1 MIKVQPQE
9 YETYY
14 LWIVNTQTRWCSFL
28 VQRYFYDVGVV
39 LEETDFEDDRLLER
53 YVLEGFNPKSLPFFN
68 QEKDQIIVI
77 TLKEGSKT
85 QGNKKPNS
93 DQLSG

>member
-1 MIKVQPQE
+1 MISVEPRE

-14 LWIVNTQTRWCSFL
+14 EWIINTKTRWCSFV
-28 VQRYFYDVGVV
+28 VQRYFYDDGVV
-39 LEETDFEDDRLLER
+39 LEEIDPEDYRLLEQ

-77 TLKEGSKT
+77 TLKEYSKT
-85 QGNKKPNS
+85 
-93 DQLSG
+93 

>member
-1 MIKVQPQE
+1 MFMVQPQE

-14 LWIVNTQTRWCSFL
+14 QWIVNTKTRWWSFL

-39 LEETDFEDDRLLER
+39 LEEIDFEDDRLLEQ

-77 TLKEGSKT
+77 TLKEKL
-85 QGNKKPNS
+85 NEI
-93 DQLSG
+93 

>member
-1 MIKVQPQE
+1 MIMVEPQE

-14 LWIVNTQTRWCSFL
+14 QWIVNTKTRWCTFL
-28 VQRYFYDVGVV
+28 IQRYFYDVGVV
-39 LEETDFEDDRLLER
+39 LEETDYDGDILEK
-53 YVLEGFNPKSLPFFN
+53 YILEGFNPESLPFFN

-77 TLKEGSKT
+77 TLKEYSKT

-93 DQLSG
+93 D

>member
-14 LWIVNTQTRWCSFL
+14 QWIVNTKTRWCSFL
-28 VQRYFYDVGVV
+28 VQRHFYEDGVV
-39 LEETDFEDDRLLER
+39 LEEIDFEDDRLLEQ
-53 YVLEGFNPKSLPFFN
+53 YVLEGFNQKSLPFFN

-77 TLKEGSKT
+77 TLKERS
-85 QGNKKPNS
+85 NES
-93 DQLSG
+93 

>member
-9 YETYY
+9 YGTHRQ
-14 LWIVNTQTRWCSFL
+14 WVVNTQTRWCSFL

-39 LEETDFEDDRLLER
+39 LEETDFEDDRLLEQ

-77 TLKEGSKT
+77 TLKERL
-85 QGNKKPNS
+85 NEI
-93 DQLSG
+93 

>member
-14 LWIVNTQTRWCSFL
+14 QWIVNTQTRWCSFL

-39 LEETDFEDDRLLER
+39 LEETDFEDDRLLEQ

-77 TLKEGSKT
+77 SLKERSKE
-85 QGNKKPNS
+85 S
-93 DQLSG
+93 

>member
-14 LWIVNTQTRWCSFL
+14 QWIVNTKTRWCSFL

-39 LEETDFEDDRLLER
+39 LEENDDDGDILEK
-53 YVLEGFNPKSLPFFN
+53 YILEGFNPKALPYFN
-68 QEKDQIIVI
+68 QEKDQIVVI
-77 TLKEGSKT
+77 TLKEHSKT

-93 DQLSG
+93 D

>member
-14 LWIVNTQTRWCSFL
+14 QWIVNTQTRWCSFL

-39 LEETDFEDDRLLER
+39 LEETDFEDDRLLEQ

-77 TLKEGSKT
+77 TLKERL
-85 QGNKKPNS
+85 NEI
-93 DQLSG
+93 

>member
-14 LWIVNTQTRWCSFL
+14 EWIINTKTRWCSFV
-28 VQRYFYDVGVV
+28 VQRYFYDAGVV
-39 LEETDFEDDRLLER
+39 LEEIDSEDYRILEQ
-53 YVLEGFNPKSLPFFN
+53 YVLDGFNPKSLPYFN

-77 TLKEGSKT
+77 TLKEHSKT
-85 QGNKKPNS
+85 
-93 DQLSG
+93 

>member
-1 MIKVQPQE
+1 MIKVEPQE

-14 LWIVNTQTRWCSFL
+14 EWIVNTQTRWCSFL

-39 LEETDFEDDRLLER
+39 LEEIAFEDDRLLEK
-53 YVLEGFNPKSLPFFN
+53 YILEGFNPKSLPFFN

-77 TLKEGSKT
+77 TLKER
-85 QGNKKPNS
+85 
-93 DQLSG
+93 

>member
-14 LWIVNTQTRWCSFL
+14 QWIVNTKTRWCSFL
-28 VQRYFYDVGVV
+28 VQRFFYEDGVV
-39 LEETDFEDDRLLER
+39 LEEIDFEDDRVLEQ

-68 QEKDQIIVI
+68 QEKDQIVVI
-77 TLKEGSKT
+77 TLKEHSKT

-93 DQLSG
+93 D

>member
-1 MIKVQPQE
+1 MNKVQPQE

-14 LWIVNTQTRWCSFL
+14 QWTVNTKTRWCSFL
-28 VQRYFYDVGVV
+28 VQRHFYGDGVV
-39 LEETDFEDDRLLER
+39 LEEIDFEDDRLLEQ

-77 TLKEGSKT
+77 TLKEK
-85 QGNKKPNS
+85 
-93 DQLSG
+93 

>member
-14 LWIVNTQTRWCSFL
+14 QWIVNTKTRWCSFL
-28 VQRYFYDVGVV
+28 VQRHFYDDVV
-39 LEETDFEDDRLLER
+39 LEEIDFEDDRLLEQ

-77 TLKEGSKT
+77 TLKEK
-85 QGNKKPNS
+85 
-93 DQLSG
+93 

>member
-1 MIKVQPQE
+1 MIRVEPQE

-14 LWIVNTQTRWCSFL
+14 QWVVNTQTRWCSFL

-39 LEETDFEDDRLLER
+39 LEEIDFEYDHVLEQ

-77 TLKEGSKT
+77 TLKESL
-85 QGNKKPNS
+85 
-93 DQLSG
+93 DEI